1 MREYRGAAT
10 AVPDKPPPKTRPE
23 DELDVDYFVCRQC
36 NSPCYSFEME
46 KGRLTEAVCTV
57 CGNDD
62 ILLFNVGEDE
72 DE

>member
-1 MREYRGAAT
+1 MREYRGDAID
-10 AVPDKPPPKTRPE
+10 VSDKPPPKTRPE

-46 KGRLTEAVCTV
+46 KGRLTEALCTV

-62 ILLFNVGEDE
+62 ILLFNLGEDE